1 MAHCGRW
8 YVKACFFR
16 FGRFGGEIKM
26 KRYVK
31 EFAVDLLKSYDKTL
45 KITIREETKK
55 EINAKKEGIKKILN
69 ERERGFYTDIETVE
83 LLVRAYQ

>member
-1 MAHCGRW
+1 
-8 YVKACFFR
+8 
-16 FGRFGGEIKM
+16 M

-31 EFAVDLLKSYDKTL
+31 EFAADLLKSYDKTL
-45 KITIREETKK
+45 KMTIREETKK

-69 ERERGFYTDIETVE
+69 ERERGFYTDIKTME

>member
-1 MAHCGRW
+1 
-8 YVKACFFR
+8 
-16 FGRFGGEIKM
+16 M

-31 EFAVDLLKSYDKTL
+31 EFAADLLKSYDETL

-55 EINAKKEGIKKILN
+55 EINAKKEEIKKILN
-69 ERERGFYTDIETVE
+69 ERERGFYTDIETIE

>member
-1 MAHCGRW
+1 
-8 YVKACFFR
+8 
-16 FGRFGGEIKM
+16 M

-31 EFAVDLLKSYDKTL
+31 EFAADLLKSYDETL

-55 EINAKKEGIKKILN
+55 EINAKKEGIKKILS
-69 ERERGFYTDIETVE
+69 ERERGFYTDIETIE

>member
-1 MAHCGRW
+1 
-8 YVKACFFR
+8 
-16 FGRFGGEIKM
+16 M

-31 EFAVDLLKSYDKTL
+31 EFAADLLKSYDETL

-55 EINAKKEGIKKILN
+55 EINTKKEGIKKILS
-69 ERERGFYTDIETVE
+69 ERERGFYTDIETIE

>member
-1 MAHCGRW
+1 
-8 YVKACFFR
+8 
-16 FGRFGGEIKM
+16 M

-31 EFAVDLLKSYDKTL
+31 EFAADLLKSYDNTL

-69 ERERGFYTDIETVE
+69 ERERGIYTDIETIQ
-83 LLVRAYQ
+83 LLVMAYQ

>member
-1 MAHCGRW
+1 
-8 YVKACFFR
+8 
-16 FGRFGGEIKM
+16 M

-31 EFAVDLLKSYDKTL
+31 EFAADLLKSYDKTL

-69 ERERGFYTDIETVE
+69 ERERGFYTDIETME

>member
-1 MAHCGRW
+1 
-8 YVKACFFR
+8 
-16 FGRFGGEIKM
+16 M

-31 EFAVDLLKSYDKTL
+31 EFAADLLRSYDRTL

-69 ERERGFYTDIETVE
+69 ERERGFYTDIETIQ

>member
-1 MAHCGRW
+1 
-8 YVKACFFR
+8 
-16 FGRFGGEIKM
+16 M

-31 EFAVDLLKSYDKTL
+31 EFAADLLKSYDRTL

-69 ERERGFYTDIETVE
+69 ERERGFYTDIEAIQ
-83 LLVRAYQ
+83 LLVMAYQ